1 MWNKDEMKGKADQ
14 IKGRMKDAAG
24 DATDNDELRGEGAA
38 DDMKGK
44 AEDTY
49 GKAKRN
55 VGNALDDL
63 GDKIKR

>member
-1 MWNKDEMKGKADQ
+1 
-14 IKGRMKDAAG
+14 MKDAAG
-24 DATDNDELRGEGAA
+24 DLTDNERLRNEGAS

-49 GKAKRN
+49 GRAKRK